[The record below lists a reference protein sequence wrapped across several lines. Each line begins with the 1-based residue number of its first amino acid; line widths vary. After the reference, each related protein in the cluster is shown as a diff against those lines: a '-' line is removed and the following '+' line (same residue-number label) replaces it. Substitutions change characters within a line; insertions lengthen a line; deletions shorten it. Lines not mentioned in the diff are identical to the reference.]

1 MSSAEPEGPGQ
12 DPVELLDSRYVSITM
27 IAMEHIYL
35 LLGSNIGNV
44 RQNIDRALAVLKNSS
59 VEVVKKSSA
68 RMTRPWGRID
78 QPDFLN
84 MAVEVACEYTPREL
98 LEVLKSIEREMGRTA
113 AERWGPRIID
123 LDILFYGSL
132 TLQED
137 DLVIPHPHFFDRPF
151 AVALMNEIAPQF
163 IPPGSDVSIAEYY
176 RDRIHE
182 RKTIHCH

>member
-1 MSSAEPEGPGQ
+1 
-12 DPVELLDSRYVSITM
+12 
-27 IAMEHIYL
+27 MEHIYL

-44 RQNIDRALAVLKNSS
+44 RQNIDRALTALKHSNIKVLK
-59 VEVVKKSSA
+59 KSTA
-68 RMTRPWGRID
+68 RITQPWGKAD

-84 MAVEVACEYTPREL
+84 MVVQIACEYTPREL
-98 LEVLKSIEREMGRTA
+98 LGILKSIEREMGRTVG
-113 AERWGPRIID
+113 ERWGPRIID
-123 LDILFYGSL
+123 LDILFYGSR

-151 AVALMNEIAPQF
+151 AVALMNDIAPQF
-163 IPPGSDVSIAEYY
+163 VPPGSDMSIAEYY